1 VATKRLLMNSRLFLA
16 DNRLADMGMGT
27 LNSSGGGGGRGRSRS
42 RHEQPISEI
51 NVTPFVDVMMVLLI
65 IFMVAAPLSVVGIPV
80 ELPETAATA
89 LPGDEEEPLTITI
102 TVEGQ
107 VMIQET
113 ETSQDVLVQ
122 QLQAIAALRESNKIF
137 LRADG
142 RNDWNR
148 VAEIMG
154 LLNAGGFSNIG
165 LVTDIAAPVPSATD
179 E

>member
-1 VATKRLLMNSRLFLA
+1 MNSGLFLA
-16 DNRLADMGMGT
+16 GRWIIDMGAGT
-27 LNSSGGGGGRGRSRS
+27 LNSGDDGGRRSRRRS
-42 RHEQPISEI
+42 RRAQPMSEI

-80 ELPETAATA
+80 ELPKTSATA
-89 LPGDEEEPLTITI
+89 LLGDEEEPLTVTI
-102 TVEGQ
+102 TADGQ

-122 QLQAIAALRESNKIF
+122 QLQAIAAERESNKIF

-142 RNDWNR
+142 RNNWNR
-148 VAEIMG
+148 VAEVMG

-165 LVTDIAAPVPSATD
+165 LVTDIASPAPMGTD
-179 E
+179 G